1 MWRINKLKIQLVQ
14 AAACVMLAAFALCA
28 ATYAWYVANNTV
40 SAKTSTI
47 SATTNGFILQIATLD
62 EGAQHG
68 GNDKSLAAFSDGA
81 TLSPASSN
89 DLSDWYICQG
99 WNNQGLI
106 TSYVQPIFETGPNA
120 KPGNYKVGNDDYYA
134 FIRSDY
140 IVYTINETGLA
151 DVYLDASDGAP
162 IAVTAK
168 NADGTVGSASE
179 TITGSMRVA
188 ITTQEVG
195 SDGKSATG
203 PESLRV
209 VYANNDETG
218 QGNDAQ
224 GKNGWTAIWKRD
236 GGAVLDYASYRHIFG
251 GNYIDVTLDS
261 NGAKTFGKNW
271 VATKDGDA
279 YKVPDNSEAVAARV
293 GYDGI
298 VVHVYIWMEGTD
310 SDCVNGK
317 SIENDPCTYDVTVKL
332 AGIAAA

>member
-1 MWRINKLKIQLVQ
+1 MSRIGKLKIQLVQ
-14 AAACVMLAAFALCA
+14 AAACAMLAAFALCA
-28 ATYAWYVANNTV
+28 ATYAWYVANNAVT
-40 SAKTSTI
+40 ATTSTI
-47 SATTNGFILQIATLD
+47 SATTNGFILQIATLE

-89 DLSDWYICQG
+89 DLSDWFICQG
-99 WNNQGLI
+99 WNDQGLI
-106 TSYVQPIFETGPNA
+106 TSYVQPTFETGANA

-140 IVYTINETGLA
+140 IVYTINETGFA

-162 IAVTAK
+162 ITVTAK
-168 NADGTVGSASE
+168 NADGSTGDASE
-179 TITGSMRVA
+179 TMTGSMRVA
-188 ITTQEVG
+188 ITTQAVG
-195 SDGKSATG
+195 ADGKSAVGDET
-203 PESLRV
+203 LRV

-224 GKNGWTAIWKRD
+224 GKDGWTAIWKRAD
-236 GGAVLDYASYRHIFG
+236 GAALDYASYPHIFNG
-251 GNYIDVTLDS
+251 SYTAVTLDS
-261 NGAKTFGKNW
+261 DGNKTPGKNW
-271 VATKDGDA
+271 AAMKNGDA
-279 YKVPDNSEAVAARV
+279 YQVPVNSEAVAARV
-293 GYDGI
+293 GYNGI

-317 SIENDPCTYDVTVKL
+317 SVENDPCTYDVTVKL